1 MIVHGGMRNQDHGG
15 DRRRSAVVR
24 PDAGSAHHHRA
35 HHHRAGEAP
44 LLVERD
50 ANGPSGQLEEM
61 H

>member
-1 MIVHGGMRNQDHGG
+1 MIAHGAIRNQDHGD
-15 DRRRSAVVR
+15 DRRRGAGLR
-24 PDAGSAHHHRA
+24 PDAGSVHHDRVD
-35 HHHRAGEAP
+35 EAP

>member
-35 HHHRAGEAP
+35 GEAP